1 MSIKDGE
8 CGFLD
13 DIVTVNEDP
22 SWNPMVVSTSS
33 DKEEKQGRELEQDV
47 YTLFFLSNPSSKPFF
62 YSTTVITFQ
71 YLVYLLILVDM
82 LVNDDPYKGTSL
94 LSLLEEWRLEEL
106 RRCVFRNLLGYF
118 GGECFAYSVFPC
130 SVQTKTTGSVSL
142 PMWMS
147 PS

>member
-8 CGFLD
+8 CCFLD

-94 LSLLEEWRLEEL
+94 LSLLEEWHLEEL
-106 RRCVFRNLLGYF
+106 RRCVFRNSLGYF
-118 GGECFAYSVFPC
+118 CG
-130 SVQTKTTGSVSL
+130 
-142 PMWMS
+142 
-147 PS
+147 